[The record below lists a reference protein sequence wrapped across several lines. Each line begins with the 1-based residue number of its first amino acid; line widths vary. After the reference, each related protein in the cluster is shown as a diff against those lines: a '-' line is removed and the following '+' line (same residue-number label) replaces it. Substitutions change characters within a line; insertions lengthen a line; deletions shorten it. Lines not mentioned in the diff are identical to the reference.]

1 MAISSF
7 GIFLM
12 TKKEDAYAKMV
23 DIKDIP
29 DLGGAPESLE
39 STTLSDSIQ
48 TYVQGIQSA
57 EALEFTA
64 NYTPEDFKTLKDS
77 SGVKQDY
84 SVWFG
89 GTVGINGTVTPTG
102 EYGKFNFSG
111 THSVRVTGVG
121 VNEVVGMAISIAP
134 STPIVMDEV

>member
-12 TKKEDAYAKMV
+12 MKKENAYEKLV

-39 STTLSDSIQ
+39 STTLTDSIQ

-64 NYTPEDFKTLKDS
+64 NYTPEDYKKLKDS
-77 SGVKQDY
+77 AGIKQDY

-89 GTVGINGTVTPTG
+89 GTAGADGTVTPTG
-102 EYGKFNFSG
+102 ANGKFNFSG
-111 THSVRVTGVG
+111 THSPRVTGVG
-121 VNEVVGMAISIAP
+121 VNEVVGMASSIAP
-134 STPIVMDEV
+134 STPIVMDET